1 MRVRGPI
8 DAHGCSRQSTARRA
22 CTIAA
27 ARRRLSL
34 PAAPQSAS
42 RSWDLVAEKHEGR
55 RSPSP
60 LPSLQ
65 GRRHR
70 HSVTRRGPLTSASQ
84 SPLFAFRTPGAA
96 RGLRARGL
104 GLDTCTYTFCAH
116 AVRAKLPARARRGF
130 ARGAG
135 PPRLSPLASAHS
147 PLVRWCGLIQCRACS
162 SSLGGLHPLPPG
174 DANARE
180 AAPRPALPCPAPRGD
195 GPRESRRASERAYV
209 RGLLLWLAR
218 AVRLVCSVNVSSERE
233 HSSGAAVGTY
243 CRSGR
248 PCMHLHACLA
258 SSTRLLEGL
267 GTHDRPTDRGAL
279 SELVGGCFGRF
290 GRIGRFGVF
299 LRRLGR
305 LGRLI

>member
-65 GRRHR
+65 GRRHS

-84 SPLFAFRTPGAA
+84 SPLFVFRTPGAA

-104 GLDTCTYTFCAH
+104 GLDICTYTFRARV
-116 AVRAKLPARARRGF
+116 VRATLPARGRRGT
-130 ARGAG
+130 ACGAG
-135 PPRLSPLASAHS
+135 PPRLSPLRIARRCAGVGSAG
-147 PLVRWCGLIQCRACS
+147 VGRACAAS
-162 SSLGGLHPLPPG
+162 GGCTRRVLGSR
-174 DANARE
+174 ARV
-180 AAPRPALPCPAPRGD
+180 PRSCCSAGRQVGGRAGVQAHARGW
-195 GPRESRRASERAYV
+195 
-209 RGLLLWLAR
+209 LLLRLA
-218 AVRLVCSVNVSSERE
+218 AGVSSEQ
-233 HSSGAAVGTY
+233 SNGAAVGAY

-279 SELVGGCFGRF
+279 SEFVGGCFGRF
-290 GRIGRFGVF
+290 GRFGRFGVF

-305 LGRLI
+305 LI